1 MNIIGLSGYAR
12 SGKDTVAN
20 ILVEK
25 YGYKRIAFADPIRD
39 LLYDVDPFVD
49 RNISL
54 RSLVDEYGWDVAK
67 SYPEV
72 RRLMQDLGLSARRLF
87 GESFWLHQAM
97 KSFATSDKVVVADV
111 RFVNEADTLRQNGGQ
126 VWRVERP
133 GTEAV
138 NGHISEHALAN
149 YNFDNV
155 ITNSGSLEDL
165 ELLLQVRM
173 QSVSQAV

>member
-1 MNIIGLSGYAR
+1 MIIGLSGYAR

-20 ILVEK
+20 ILVER
-25 YGYKRIAFADPIRD
+25 YGYKRVAFADPIRD

-54 RSLVDEYGWDVAK
+54 KSLVDEYGWDVAK

-87 GESFWLHQAM
+87 GESFWLHQAT

-138 NGHISEHALAN
+138 NEHISEHALAN

-155 ITNSGSLEDL
+155 ITNSSSLEDL
-165 ELLLQVRM
+165 ELLIKIRM
-173 QSVSQAV
+173 QGVGQTV